1 MPYESTRKLL
11 YFPFLVLTIGKTVIV
26 LIAIMLEDLEATL
39 SASLTYRMVLGMLLA
54 IKIKGLT
61 QLAPGNC
68 NGNNDMQ

>member
-1 MPYESTRKLL
+1 
-11 YFPFLVLTIGKTVIV
+11 
-26 LIAIMLEDLEATL
+26 MLEEATL